1 MLLYL
6 KNLFF
11 LSKNITTTNIF
22 NISPHFIL
30 FFNII
35 GAESDDGGLYT
46 CSAINTVG
54 KCTWETTVD
63 LKAKPAFT
71 LPSSLTK
78 PITFQIDELMS
89 LKVPLIAVPEPSLLL
104 EKIDPQD
111 EDKVEATFQ
120 ALVRLLNLF
129 WIMHPLF
136 NIFK

>member
-1 MLLYL
+1 
-6 KNLFF
+6 
-11 LSKNITTTNIF
+11 
-22 NISPHFIL
+22 
-30 FFNII
+30 
-35 GAESDDGGLYT
+35 
-46 CSAINTVG
+46 
-54 KCTWETTVD
+54 
-63 LKAKPAFT
+63 
-71 LPSSLTK
+71 
-78 PITFQIDELMS
+78 MS